1 MTVCIRK
8 LKSRHN
14 SGLWCYFHWQC
25 LADCKWPICM
35 KETNIFDLSLFWMK
49 SLRSEVMEITLIVID
64 AIPWLPNNYRWYAAH
79 IIAFTCC
86 SLYQLVNGGAVMPGL
101 SGSALTSCTLGS
113 LRARWMERLQGA
125 VTALT
130 RRAPIAALSRWLGRA
145 SSLFPLFW
153 SGNVKQKLGFLHPN
167 ASLSAG
173 HPCGY
178 CGDSSFWQRVASS
191 RLLKGLPWPGAT

>member
-1 MTVCIRK
+1 
-8 LKSRHN
+8 
-14 SGLWCYFHWQC
+14 
-25 LADCKWPICM
+25 M

-64 AIPWLPNNYRWYAAH
+64 AIPWLPNNYWWYAAH
-79 IIAFTCC
+79 IVTFTCC
-86 SLYQLVNGGAVMPGL
+86 SLYQLVNGGAVMPGPIGIR
-101 SGSALTSCTLGS
+101 SHQLGVWGRGGWS
-113 LRARWMERLQGA
+113 VCRVPSQLW
-125 VTALT
+125 
-130 RRAPIAALSRWLGRA
+130 PLSRWVSRA
-145 SSLFPLFW
+145 SSLFFLFW

-178 CGDSSFWQRVASS
+178 REDSSFWQRVASS